1 TLSRW
6 RASMGTLK
14 EKQAQ
19 LLLDK
24 NFASIATVNADG
36 SPHVTPVWVD
46 WDGEAVL
53 VNTLRGRVKERNIA
67 RHPRVEILV
76 YNLENPYQYVRV
88 SGDAELVEENAEEHI
103 DTLTKKYMGEDRYPW
118 RAPGDTR
125 VIVRVRPDRV
135 SDQGIE

>member
-1 TLSRW
+1 V
-6 RASMGTLK
+6 GTLK
-14 EKQAQ
+14 EKQVQ

-76 YNLENPYQYVRV
+76 YNLEDPYQYVRV
-88 SGDAELVEENAEEHI
+88 SGNAELVEENAEEHI
-103 DTLTKKYMGEDRYPW
+103 DALTQKYMGEDRYPW

>member
-1 TLSRW
+1 
-6 RASMGTLK
+6 MGTLK
-14 EKQAQ
+14 EKQVQ

-88 SGDAELVEENAEEHI
+88 SGEAELVEENAEEHI
-103 DTLTKKYMGEDRYPW
+103 DTLTKKYLGEDRYPW

>member
-1 TLSRW
+1 
-6 RASMGTLK
+6 MGTLT

-24 NFASIATVNADG
+24 NFASMATVNADG

-53 VNTLRGRVKERNIA
+53 VNTLRGRVKERNVA
-67 RHPRVEILV
+67 RQPRVEILV

-88 SGDAELVEENAEEHI
+88 SGDAELVEENAEKHI
-103 DTLTKKYMGEDRYPW
+103 DTLAKKYLGEDRYPW
-118 RAPGDTR
+118 GAPGDTR

-135 SDQGIE
+135 SDQNIE

>member
-1 TLSRW
+1 
-6 RASMGTLK
+6 MGTLND
-14 EKQAQ
+14 KQAQ

-53 VNTLRGRVKERNIA
+53 VNTLRGRVKERNIT
-67 RHPRVEILV
+67 RHPRVEVLV

-88 SGDAELVEENAEEHI
+88 SGHAELVEESAEEHI
-103 DTLTKKYMGEDRYPW
+103 DTLTKKYLGEDRYPW
-118 RAPGDTR
+118 RASGDTR
-125 VIVRVRPDRV
+125 VIVRVRPERV

>member
-1 TLSRW
+1 MATL
-6 RASMGTLK
+6 TQ
-14 EKQAQ
+14 KQAQ
-19 LLLDK
+19 LLLDR
-24 NFASIATVNADG
+24 NVGSIATVNADG

-88 SGDAELVEENAEEHI
+88 SGNAEFVEENAEEHI
-103 DTLTKKYMGEDRYPW
+103 DALARKYLGEDSYPW

>member
-1 TLSRW
+1 MATL
-6 RASMGTLK
+6 T

-19 LLLDK
+19 LLLDR
-24 NFASIATVNADG
+24 NFGSIATVNADG

-88 SGDAELVEENAEEHI
+88 SGNAELVEENAEEHI
-103 DTLTKKYMGEDRYPW
+103 DTLTQKYMGEDRYPW